1 MVRTMIPKTDYAPC
15 AKVGEN
21 IYRLMF
27 HREDVEQDVLQD
39 NDEGKQVP
47 TGEKEAT
54 DYCNVN
60 LEMLYYKP
68 SPDFIVG
75 LLKSVGIVDLGE
87 ATTIISNF
95 TEEPLS
101 YLLTLLLH
109 NIDTYD
115 TSVAVNSFMLQG
127 KEMWLPKETRVGLVN
142 SVTIEKNAGKET
154 TVLWF
159 GGERYE
165 LSVDTALQMLSA
177 LELYALECYN
187 VTAAHKAAVNAL
199 ESVEDV
205 VAYDYTQ
212 GYPEK
217 LNF

>member
-1 MVRTMIPKTDYAPC
+1 MKNVRQDEAFKLQPDFKQ
-15 AKVGEN
+15 VGTISGKPLVRVYFNKSVEE
-21 IYRLMF
+21 
-27 HREDVEQDVLQD
+27 REDYSFTA
-39 NDEGKQVP
+39 DE
-47 TGEKEAT
+47 EREAKT
-54 DYCNVN
+54 LKVYHA
-60 LEMLYYKP
+60 
-68 SPDFIVG
+68 DFIQRVSFFDNA
-75 LLKSVGIVDLGE
+75 LDVIKEE
-87 ATTIISNF
+87 AIEQI
-95 TEEPLS
+95 TE
-101 YLLTLLLH
+101 
-109 NIDTYD
+109 YD
-115 TSVAVNSFMLQG
+115 QSEDVNSFTLQG
-127 KEMWLPKETRVGLVN
+127 KQMWLPKETRVGLVN

-165 LSVDTALQMLSA
+165 LPVDTALQMLSA

>member
-1 MVRTMIPKTDYAPC
+1 MKNVKHDEAFKLQPDFKQ
-15 AKVGEN
+15 VGTISGKPLIRVYFNKSVEE
-21 IYRLMF
+21 
-27 HREDVEQDVLQD
+27 REDYSFTTD
-39 NDEGKQVP
+39 
-47 TGEKEAT
+47 KEREVKTIKVYHA
-54 DYCNVN
+54 
-60 LEMLYYKP
+60 
-68 SPDFIVG
+68 DFIQRVSFFDNA
-75 LLKSVGIVDLGE
+75 LDVTKEE
-87 ATTIISNF
+87 AIEQI
-95 TEEPLS
+95 TE
-101 YLLTLLLH
+101 
-109 NIDTYD
+109 YD
-115 TSVAVNSFMLQG
+115 QSEDVNSFTLQG
-127 KEMWLPKETRVGLVN
+127 KTMWLPKETRVGLVN
-142 SVTIEKNAGKET
+142 SITIEKNAGKET

-165 LSVDTALQMLSA
+165 LPVDTALQMLSA

>member
-1 MVRTMIPKTDYAPC
+1 MKNVRQDEAFKLQPDFQQ
-15 AKVGEN
+15 VGTISGKPLVRVYFNKSVEE
-21 IYRLMF
+21 
-27 HREDVEQDVLQD
+27 REDYSFTA
-39 NDEGKQVP
+39 DEEREVKTLKVYH
-47 TGEKEAT
+47 A
-54 DYCNVN
+54 
-60 LEMLYYKP
+60 
-68 SPDFIVG
+68 DFIQRVSFFDNA
-75 LLKSVGIVDLGE
+75 LDVTKEE
-87 ATTIISNF
+87 AIEQI
-95 TEEPLS
+95 TE
-101 YLLTLLLH
+101 
-109 NIDTYD
+109 YD
-115 TSVAVNSFMLQG
+115 QSEDVNSFTLQS
-127 KEMWLPKETRVGLVN
+127 KTMWLPKETRVGLVN

-165 LSVDTALQMLSA
+165 LPVDTALQMLSA

>member
-1 MVRTMIPKTDYAPC
+1 MKNVRQDEAFELQPDFQQ
-15 AKVGEN
+15 VGTIDGKPLVRVYFNKSVEE
-21 IYRLMF
+21 
-27 HREDVEQDVLQD
+27 REDYSFTA
-39 NDEGKQVP
+39 DE
-47 TGEKEAT
+47 EREAKT
-54 DYCNVN
+54 IKVYHA
-60 LEMLYYKP
+60 
-68 SPDFIVG
+68 DFIQRVSF
-75 LLKSVGIVDLGE
+75 LDNTLDVIKEE
-87 ATTIISNF
+87 AIEQI
-95 TEEPLS
+95 TE
-101 YLLTLLLH
+101 
-109 NIDTYD
+109 YD
-115 TSVAVNSFMLQG
+115 QSEDVNSFTLQG
-127 KEMWLPKETRVGLVN
+127 KQMWLPKETRVGLVN

-159 GGERYE
+159 GGEKYE
-165 LSVDTALQMLSA
+165 LPVDTALQMLSS

>member
-1 MVRTMIPKTDYAPC
+1 MKNVKHDEAFKLQPDFKQVGTIDGKPLVRVYFNKS
-15 AKVGEN
+15 VEE
-21 IYRLMF
+21 
-27 HREDVEQDVLQD
+27 REDFSFTA
-39 NDEGKQVP
+39 DEEREVKTIKVYH
-47 TGEKEAT
+47 A
-54 DYCNVN
+54 
-60 LEMLYYKP
+60 
-68 SPDFIVG
+68 DFIQRVSFFDNA
-75 LLKSVGIVDLGE
+75 LDVTKEE
-87 ATTIISNF
+87 AIEQI
-95 TEEPLS
+95 TE
-101 YLLTLLLH
+101 
-109 NIDTYD
+109 YD
-115 TSVAVNSFMLQG
+115 QSEDVNSFTLQG
-127 KEMWLPKETRVGLVN
+127 KTMWLPKETRVGLVN

-165 LSVDTALQMLSA
+165 LPVDTALQMLSA

>member
-1 MVRTMIPKTDYAPC
+1 MKNIRKDEAMELHENFQRVGTVDGKPLVRVYFNKS
-15 AKVGEN
+15 VEE
-21 IYRLMF
+21 
-27 HREDVEQDVLQD
+27 REDYSFTA
-39 NDEGKQVP
+39 DE
-47 TGEKEAT
+47 EREAKT
-54 DYCNVN
+54 LKVYHA
-60 LEMLYYKP
+60 
-68 SPDFIVG
+68 DFIQRVSFFDNA
-75 LLKSVGIVDLGE
+75 LDVIKEE
-87 ATTIISNF
+87 AIEQI
-95 TEEPLS
+95 TE
-101 YLLTLLLH
+101 
-109 NIDTYD
+109 YD
-115 TSVAVNSFMLQG
+115 QSEDVNSFTLQG
-127 KEMWLPKETRVGLVN
+127 KQMWLPKETRVGLVN

-159 GGERYE
+159 GGEKYE
-165 LSVDTALQMLSA
+165 LPVDTALQMLSA

>member
-1 MVRTMIPKTDYAPC
+1 MKNVKQDEAFKLQPDFKQVGTISGKPLVRVYFNKS
-15 AKVGEN
+15 VEE
-21 IYRLMF
+21 
-27 HREDVEQDVLQD
+27 REDYSFTA
-39 NDEGKQVP
+39 DE
-47 TGEKEAT
+47 EREAKT
-54 DYCNVN
+54 LKVYHA
-60 LEMLYYKP
+60 
-68 SPDFIVG
+68 DFIQRVSFFDNA
-75 LLKSVGIVDLGE
+75 LDVIKEE
-87 ATTIISNF
+87 AIEQI
-95 TEEPLS
+95 TE
-101 YLLTLLLH
+101 
-109 NIDTYD
+109 YD
-115 TSVAVNSFMLQG
+115 QSEDVNSFTLQG
-127 KEMWLPKETRVGLVN
+127 KQMWLPKETRVGLVN

-159 GGERYE
+159 GGEKYE

>member
-1 MVRTMIPKTDYAPC
+1 MKNVRQDEAFGLQPDFKQ
-15 AKVGEN
+15 VGTIDGKPLVRVYFNKSVEE
-21 IYRLMF
+21 
-27 HREDVEQDVLQD
+27 REDYSFTA
-39 NDEGKQVP
+39 DE
-47 TGEKEAT
+47 EREAKT
-54 DYCNVN
+54 LKVYHA
-60 LEMLYYKP
+60 
-68 SPDFIVG
+68 DFIQRVSFFDNA
-75 LLKSVGIVDLGE
+75 LDVIKEE
-87 ATTIISNF
+87 AIEQI
-95 TEEPLS
+95 TE
-101 YLLTLLLH
+101 
-109 NIDTYD
+109 YD
-115 TSVAVNSFMLQG
+115 QSEDVNSFTLQG
-127 KEMWLPKETRVGLVN
+127 KAMWLPKETRVGLVN

-165 LSVDTALQMLSA
+165 LPVDTALQMLSA

>member
-1 MVRTMIPKTDYAPC
+1 MKNVRQDEAFKLQPDFQQ
-15 AKVGEN
+15 VGTISGKPLVRVYFNKSVEE
-21 IYRLMF
+21 
-27 HREDVEQDVLQD
+27 REDYSFTA
-39 NDEGKQVP
+39 DE
-47 TGEKEAT
+47 EREAKT
-54 DYCNVN
+54 IKVYHA
-60 LEMLYYKP
+60 
-68 SPDFIVG
+68 DFIQRVSFFDNA
-75 LLKSVGIVDLGE
+75 LDVIKEE
-87 ATTIISNF
+87 AIEQI
-95 TEEPLS
+95 TE
-101 YLLTLLLH
+101 
-109 NIDTYD
+109 YD
-115 TSVAVNSFMLQG
+115 QSEDVNSFTLQG
-127 KEMWLPKETRVGLVN
+127 KQMWLPKETRVGLVN

-159 GGERYE
+159 GGEKYE
-165 LSVDTALQMLSA
+165 LPVDTALQMLSA

>member
-1 MVRTMIPKTDYAPC
+1 MKNVRHDEAFKLQPDFQQ
-15 AKVGEN
+15 VGTISGKPLVRVYFNKSVKE
-21 IYRLMF
+21 
-27 HREDVEQDVLQD
+27 REDYSFTA
-39 NDEGKQVP
+39 DE
-47 TGEKEAT
+47 EREAKT
-54 DYCNVN
+54 LKVYHA
-60 LEMLYYKP
+60 
-68 SPDFIVG
+68 DFIQRVSFFDNA
-75 LLKSVGIVDLGE
+75 LDVTKEE
-87 ATTIISNF
+87 AIEQI
-95 TEEPLS
+95 TE
-101 YLLTLLLH
+101 
-109 NIDTYD
+109 YD
-115 TSVAVNSFMLQG
+115 QSEDVNSFTLQG
-127 KEMWLPKETRVGLVN
+127 KQMWLPKETRVGLVN

-159 GGERYE
+159 GGEKYE
-165 LSVDTALQMLSA
+165 LPVDTALQMLAA

>member
-1 MVRTMIPKTDYAPC
+1 MKNVRQDEAFKLQPDFKQ
-15 AKVGEN
+15 VGTISGKPLVRVYFNKSVEE
-21 IYRLMF
+21 
-27 HREDVEQDVLQD
+27 REDYSFTA
-39 NDEGKQVP
+39 DE
-47 TGEKEAT
+47 EREAKT
-54 DYCNVN
+54 LKVYHA
-60 LEMLYYKP
+60 
-68 SPDFIVG
+68 DFIQRVSFFDNA
-75 LLKSVGIVDLGE
+75 LDVIKEE
-87 ATTIISNF
+87 AIEQI
-95 TEEPLS
+95 TE
-101 YLLTLLLH
+101 
-109 NIDTYD
+109 YD
-115 TSVAVNSFMLQG
+115 QSEDVNSFTLQG
-127 KEMWLPKETRVGLVN
+127 KTMWLPKETRVGLVN

-165 LSVDTALQMLSA
+165 LPVDTALQMLSA

-199 ESVEDV
+199 ESVGDV

>member
-1 MVRTMIPKTDYAPC
+1 MKNVRQDEAFKLQPDFKQ
-15 AKVGEN
+15 VGTVNGKPLVRVYFNKSVEE
-21 IYRLMF
+21 
-27 HREDVEQDVLQD
+27 REDYSF
-39 NDEGKQVP
+39 
-47 TGEKEAT
+47 TAGEEREAKT
-54 DYCNVN
+54 LKVYHA
-60 LEMLYYKP
+60 
-68 SPDFIVG
+68 DFIQRVSFFDNA
-75 LLKSVGIVDLGE
+75 LDVIKEE
-87 ATTIISNF
+87 AIEQI
-95 TEEPLS
+95 TE
-101 YLLTLLLH
+101 
-109 NIDTYD
+109 YD
-115 TSVAVNSFMLQG
+115 QSEDVNSFTLQG
-127 KEMWLPKETRVGLVN
+127 KTMWLPKETRVGLVN

-159 GGERYE
+159 GGEKYE
-165 LSVDTALQMLSA
+165 LPVDTALQMLSA

>member
-1 MVRTMIPKTDYAPC
+1 MKNVKHDEAFKLQPDFKQVGTSSGKPLVRVYFNKSVED
-15 AKVGEN
+15 
-21 IYRLMF
+21 
-27 HREDVEQDVLQD
+27 REDYSFTA
-39 NDEGKQVP
+39 DE
-47 TGEKEAT
+47 EREAKT
-54 DYCNVN
+54 LKVYHA
-60 LEMLYYKP
+60 
-68 SPDFIVG
+68 DFIQRVSFFDNA
-75 LLKSVGIVDLGE
+75 LDVIKEE
-87 ATTIISNF
+87 AIEQI
-95 TEEPLS
+95 TE
-101 YLLTLLLH
+101 
-109 NIDTYD
+109 YD
-115 TSVAVNSFMLQG
+115 QSEDVNSFTLQG
-127 KEMWLPKETRVGLVN
+127 KIMWLPKETRVGLVN

-159 GGERYE
+159 GGEKYE
-165 LSVDTALQMLSA
+165 LPVNTALQMLSA